1 MPSTRKERVSARRR
15 VRFLAHEIAEYV
27 LAAALLAVGIHTS
40 GATQLTLVAVGA
52 VLLLL
57 NLVTA
62 GTLGAFSVLGRR
74 AHHAGDVLV
83 IVALVLSPLV
93 AYRHLH
99 VLGVVVAEA
108 VALVLIRIERT
119 TAYVDVPRPVREA
132 SDQASPGGG
141 TGTAP
146 PVGSRRNGDVSSA
159 VNATAAL
166 AGALM
171 PVAGRAAGRAAK
183 TGAHRLGL
191 ITGAGRR
198 VARERA
204 AARRAGSGGAAG

>member
-1 MPSTRKERVSARRR
+1 
-15 VRFLAHEIAEYV
+15 V

-40 GATQLTLVAVGA
+40 GATQLTLIAVGA

-57 NLVTA
+57 NVATA
-62 GTLGAFSVLGRR
+62 GTLGAFPVLSRR
-74 AHHAGDVLV
+74 AHHVGDVLV
-83 IVALVLSPLV
+83 IVALVLSPVV

-119 TAYVDVPRPVREA
+119 TAYVDAPRPGRP
-132 SDQASPGGG
+132 S
-141 TGTAP
+141 
-146 PVGSRRNGDVSSA
+146 GDVAAPAGGRAPADPLAGRTDGEVASA
-159 VNATAAL
+159 VNAAAAL
-166 AGALM
+166 AGALA

-198 VARERA
+198 VARQRA
-204 AARRAGSGGAAG
+204 AARRAGGGGAAR